1 MTSGLQTVSPAS
13 GGLAAGLWDRLRRGK
28 AGPVAVVCLAIL
40 VIWYAGA
47 VYLNSAQL
55 IDRYGRQKID
65 WTASR
70 LIADAWSMKR
80 PVLPAPHQIL
90 ADLDSSILKQRLTSK
105 RNLAYHAWVTL
116 SSTLVGFV
124 MGTALG
130 IALAVG
136 IVHVRT
142 LDRSLLPWIIASQT
156 VPILAIAPMV
166 IVILGNVGFT
176 GLVPKAII
184 SMYLCFFPVAIG
196 MVKGLRSPDRLQL
209 DLMRTYSA
217 TPLQVFTRLRWP
229 SSAPY
234 LFASLKVAIAISL
247 VGAIVGELP
256 TGAQA
261 GLGARMLVGSYYGQ
275 TVQIWSALIVAA
287 LLAGAMV
294 GVIGM
299 VERVILRRAGLTG

>member
-1 MTSGLQTVSPAS
+1 MTTGATASLTSPPAEVTI
-13 GGLAAGLWDRLRRGK
+13 WDRLRRGK
-28 AGPVAVVCLAIL
+28 SGPIAAVCLAIF
-40 VIWYAGA
+40 VVWYAGA
-47 VYLNSAQL
+47 IYLNAPVL
-55 IDRYGRQKID
+55 IDKYERQKTA
-65 WTASR
+65 WTASQ
-70 LIADAWSMKR
+70 LVADAWSMER

-90 ADLDSSILKQRLTSK
+90 ADLNKSIFQRKLTSK

-116 SSTLVGFV
+116 SSTLLGFV
-124 MGTALG
+124 MGTVLG
-130 IALAVG
+130 IALAIG

-142 LDRSLLPWIIASQT
+142 LDRSLMPWIIASQT

-166 IVILGNVGFT
+166 IVVLGNVGFT

-184 SMYLCFFPVAIG
+184 SMYLCFFPVTIG
-196 MVKGLRSPDRLQL
+196 MVKGLRSPSRLHL
-209 DLMRTYSA
+209 DLMHTYNA
-217 TPLQVFTRLRWP
+217 TRSQVFTMLRWP
-229 SSAPY
+229 ASVPF

-275 TVQIWSALIVAA
+275 TIQIWSALIVAA

-294 GVIGM
+294 GIVGL
-299 VERVILRRAGLTG
+299 VERVVLRHAGVAR